1 MKIKNCYVSNEQ
13 SQIQSCSSDPVI
25 DTDEILE
32 AASTLQCNHGS
43 ISSLHYVYLDIVKEV
58 QVQIIDQLKNDQFDE
73 PYFIARTTANF
84 IQEIANDM
92 QCPSKSSINKIISK
106 FQTRHSDC
114 EKQITSSQ
122 FGPRMMFDFMVN
134 YVANLEDVM
143 RANAMVK
150 SGITTFTQKD
160 KDHILSALASVI
172 YRHSKMPTFPKNLIG
187 TYAEKFIEKLIKFGI
202 KQMGLKHINK
212 SASLSR
218 ILIRYKPITNL
229 Q

>member
-1 MKIKNCYVSNEQ
+1 MKINSDSISNKS
-13 SQIQSCSSDPVI
+13 SQIQPGLNDHIV

-32 AASTLQCNHGS
+32 AASALQCNHGS
-43 ISSLHYVYLDIVKEV
+43 ISSLHYVYLDIIKEV
-58 QVQIIDQLKNDQFDE
+58 QVQIIEQLKNDQFDE

-84 IQEIANDM
+84 VQEIANDM

-106 FQTRHSDC
+106 FQSRHSDC

-122 FGPRMMFDFMVN
+122 FGPQMMFDFMVN

-150 SGITTFTQKD
+150 SGISTFTQKD

-187 TYAEKFIEKLIKFGI
+187 TYAEKFLEKLIKFGI

-218 ILIRYKPITNL
+218 ILIQHKSITNL
-229 Q
+229 

>member
-1 MKIKNCYVSNEQ
+1 MKIKNYDISNEQ
-13 SQIQSCSSDPVI
+13 NQIQSCSSDPVI

-32 AASTLQCNHGS
+32 AASALQCNHGG
-43 ISSLHYVYLDIVKEV
+43 ISSLHYVYLDIIKEV
-58 QVQIIDQLKNDQFDE
+58 QVQIIEQLKNDQFDE

-84 IQEIANDM
+84 VQEIANDM

-106 FQTRHSDC
+106 FQSRHPDC

-122 FGPRMMFDFMVN
+122 FGSRTMFDFMVN

-150 SGITTFTQKD
+150 SGISTFTQKD

-172 YRHSKMPTFPKNLIG
+172 YLHSKMPTFPKNLIG
-187 TYAEKFIEKLIKFGI
+187 TYAEKFIAKLIKFGI
-202 KQMGLKHINK
+202 KQMGMKHINK

-218 ILIRYKPITNL
+218 ILIQHKSITNL

>member
-1 MKIKNCYVSNEQ
+1 MKIKNCKISNEQ

-32 AASTLQCNHGS
+32 TASALQCNHGGV
-43 ISSLHYVYLDIVKEV
+43 SSLHYVYLDIIKEV
-58 QVQIIDQLKNDQFDE
+58 QIQIIEQLKNDQFDE

-84 IQEIANDM
+84 VQEIANDM
-92 QCPSKSSINKIISK
+92 QRPSKSSINKIISK
-106 FQTRHSDC
+106 FQSGHPGC

-122 FGPRMMFDFMVN
+122 FGPQMMFDFMVN

-150 SGITTFTQKD
+150 SGISTFTQND
-160 KDHILSALASVI
+160 KNHILSALASVI

-187 TYAEKFIEKLIKFGI
+187 TYIEKCIEKLIKFGI
-202 KQMGLKHINK
+202 KRMGLKHINK

-218 ILIRYKPITNL
+218 ILIQHKSTTNL